1 MRIIKMLII
10 FILGF
15 VTSLLITFYSLQVVN
30 LETTESGAL
39 VTIKIFNLYEKYY
52 FEK

>member
-1 MRIIKMLII
+1 MKKILIGLV
-10 FILGF
+10 LGF
-15 VTSLLITFYSLQVVN
+15 LTSLLITFYSLQVVN

-39 VTIKIFNLYEKYY
+39 VTIKIFSFYENYY